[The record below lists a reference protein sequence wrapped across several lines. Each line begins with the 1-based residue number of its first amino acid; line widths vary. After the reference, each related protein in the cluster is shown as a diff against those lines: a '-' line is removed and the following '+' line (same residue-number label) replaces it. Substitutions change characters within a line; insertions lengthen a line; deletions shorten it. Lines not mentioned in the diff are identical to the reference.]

1 MSVETTPLR
10 GNEAGEG
17 WHLRPRR
24 RQLFAAMTVLGGVG
38 LLVLAGL
45 AVTQDVWW
53 WAVPAGMAGV
63 ALSLAPFERPTPEP
77 PRMFETPGVH
87 GLLLPTHPTK
97 ATYTI
102 LFGIAALMLVVT
114 PAWAVATGRGEPLD
128 GVGDWA
134 GALVGVVVLGS
145 LTVLLVLAT
154 VAGVRSR
161 RAPHRG
167 VLLTVD
173 AVVLRTQLRPVTI
186 PWEAVRGFRPHW
198 RRLRGYRDHFNSWE
212 DPIRNWLSVEA
223 EAERVAGDTPIR
235 AFARVDEPTFDAASL
250 ALEPR
255 LALEVC
261 RFYLTDAGAREELGT
276 DAALARVASIER
288 SLPAVG

>member
-1 MSVETTPLR
+1 MSVDTTPLR

-17 WHLRPRR
+17 WHLRLRR
-24 RQLFAAMTVLGGVG
+24 RHFFAAMTVLGGLG
-38 LLVLAGL
+38 LLVLAAL
-45 AVTQDVWW
+45 AVMQGTWW
-53 WAVPAGMAGV
+53 WAVPAGVAGV
-63 ALSLAPFERPTPEP
+63 AFALVPFERPTPES
-77 PRMFETPGVH
+77 PRMLETPDAH
-87 GLLLPTHPTK
+87 GLLLPTHPIK

-102 LFGIAALMLVVT
+102 LFAIVAVMLVVT
-114 PAWAVATGRGEPLD
+114 PTWAVVTGRMDPLD
-128 GVGDWA
+128 GIGDWA
-134 GALVGVVVLGS
+134 GVLVGVVVLG
-145 LTVLLVLAT
+145 LFAVLLVLAT

-198 RRLRGYRDHFNSWE
+198 RRIRGYRDHVNSWE

-223 EAERVAGDTPIR
+223 AVEHVAGDTPIR
-235 AFARVDEPTFDAASL
+235 AFAKVDDPTFDAASL

-261 RFYLTDAGAREELGT
+261 RFYLTDVDARQELDT

-288 SLPAVG
+288 SLPAPD

>member
-1 MSVETTPLR
+1 MSVDTTPLR

-24 RQLFAAMTVLGGVG
+24 RYLFAAMTVLGGVG
-38 LLVLAGL
+38 LLVLAVL
-45 AVTQDVWW
+45 AVTQGVWW
-53 WAVPAGMAGV
+53 WSLPTGV
-63 ALSLAPFERPTPEP
+63 AGTALALAPFERPAAEPARMLKTPAAY
-77 PRMFETPGVH
+77 
-87 GLLLPTHPTK
+87 GLLLPTHPIK

-102 LFGIAALMLVVT
+102 LFAVVAAMLVIT
-114 PAWAVATGRGEPLD
+114 PAWAVATGRTEPLD

-134 GALVGVVVLGS
+134 GVLVGVVVLGF
-145 LTVLLVLAT
+145 LEVLLVLGT
-154 VAGVRSR
+154 LAGVRSR

-173 AVVLRTQLRPVTI
+173 AVVLRTQLRPATI

-198 RRLRGYRDHFNSWE
+198 RRIRGYRDHVNSWE

-223 EAERVAGDTPIR
+223 DPGLVAGDTPIR
-235 AFARVDEPTFDAASL
+235 AFAKVDEPTFDAASL

-261 RFYLTDAGAREELGT
+261 RFYLSDAAARRELDG
-276 DAALARVASIER
+276 DAALARVASIAR
-288 SLPAVG
+288 SLPAPD